1 MPALVTRARLAQ
13 ALKRH
18 SDAAIAAGAL
28 LVALAAFFFWPAWT
42 ALERRIFDELT
53 VATAPGAMA
62 QPIVLI
68 AINEESLQALNL
80 RWPWPRTLHAD
91 LVDRMARGGAAVI
104 ALDILFAEPSPDP
117 AEDQA
122 LAKAIA
128 RAGNVVLV
136 ADFMYSEVAL
146 ARVWKRTDP
155 LPPLLDAGA
164 LAGLGTV
171 AFDPDQ
177 FVRRVPP
184 EPDAFWR
191 QIVKVLQVKA
201 PSHPVP
207 PLPEKGALI
216 RFLGPDSI
224 FEPIPYHLVLQA
236 SDEELKQVFAGRIA
250 IVGRDLRAT
259 PELGLAQSDLF
270 ATPFL
275 RHDGALTSGMKVHAT
290 LVDNALSGTTLRP
303 LPIAANVAIPA
314 TMAIFAFF
322 AFRRWRPVA
331 GAAMLVV
338 AGALVAAIAVYVF
351 AQLRLWMSVAT
362 PITVG
367 WLAFLTYGGRGYLA
381 ERQRKQEIQRAF
393 GRYLSPDVVAEIAA
407 DPSKLALGG
416 ERRVIT
422 VMFTD
427 LAGFTKL
434 TESTPADVVLNVLYR
449 HFTAMTDV
457 IHAHRGTVVQFVGDA
472 IVGFWGAPLE
482 DADHALHA
490 VEAAVEMQD
499 AMDRLGAE
507 LKAEGRP
514 EVRMRVGVNTAELS
528 VGNYGSESRF
538 YYTAMGDGM
547 NLGSRLE
554 GINKHYGTR
563 ILVSAATRE
572 PVGDRIPMRRVDRVR
587 VAGKS
592 LAVDIFTPDRDT
604 ERVRTT
610 AEAWDAYL
618 ARDWDRAAALYGALL
633 ERDPKDGVASRL
645 LERITAWRA
654 DPGLASEDG
663 SVGLDKL

>member
-1 MPALVTRARLAQ
+1 MNPPGKPPHPRQGPGRA
-13 ALKRH
+13 
-18 SDAAIAAGAL
+18 DAAIAAVAFAIAAA
-28 LVALAAFFFWPAWT
+28 ALAFWPAWG

-62 QPIVLI
+62 QPIVLV
-68 AINEESLQALNL
+68 AINEESLQALDL
-80 RWPWPRTLHAD
+80 RWPWPRSLHAD
-91 LVDRMARGGAAVI
+91 LVERMARGGAAVI
-104 ALDILFAEPSPDP
+104 ALDIILAEPSANP
-117 AEDQA
+117 AEDAA

-128 RAGNVVLV
+128 KAGNVVLA

-155 LPPLLDAGA
+155 LSQLTEAGA
-164 LAGLGTV
+164 LAGLATV
-171 AFDPDQ
+171 AFDADQ
-177 FVRRVPP
+177 FVRRVPA

-201 PSHPVP
+201 PAHPVP
-207 PLPEKGALI
+207 PLPEGGALI
-216 RFLGPDSI
+216 RYLGPDTI
-224 FEPIPYHLVLQA
+224 FDPIPYHLVLQA
-236 SDEELKQVFAGRIA
+236 SDDELRQAFGGRIV

-275 RHDGALTSGMKVHAT
+275 LHGGALTSGIKLHAT
-290 LVDNALSGTTLRP
+290 IVDNALSGTALRALP
-303 LPIAANVAIPA
+303 LAGNLAVAALAA
-314 TMAIFAFF
+314 LFSFF

-331 GAAMLVV
+331 GAAML
-338 AGALVAAIAVYVF
+338 AAFALLVAVVSAYAF
-351 AQLRLWMSVAT
+351 SQLRTWMAVAT
-362 PITVG
+362 PIAVAG
-367 WLAFLTYGGRGYLA
+367 MAYLAYGARGFLA

-407 DPSKLALGG
+407 DPSRLALGG
-416 ERRVIT
+416 ERREIT

-434 TESTPADVVLNVLYR
+434 TEATPPDVVLKVLYR

-457 IHAHRGTVVQFVGDA
+457 IHARRGTVVQFVGDA
-472 IVGFWGAPLE
+472 IIAFWGAPLA

-490 VEAAVEMQD
+490 VQAAVEMQL
-499 AMDRLGAE
+499 AMDRLREE
-507 LKAEGRP
+507 LAREGLP
-514 EVRMRVGVNTAELS
+514 ELHMRVGVNTAELS

-547 NLGSRLE
+547 NLASRLE

-563 ILVSAATRE
+563 ILVSRSTHEAA
-572 PVGDRIPMRRVDRVR
+572 GDGVPMRRVDRVR

-592 LAVDIFTPDRDT
+592 LAIDIFTPDTDAD
-604 ERVRTT
+604 RVRLTG
-610 AEAWDAYL
+610 EAWEAYV
-618 ARDWDRAAALYGALL
+618 ARDWGRAAASYAALL
-633 ERDPKDGVASRL
+633 ERDPLDGVAARM
-645 LERITAWRA
+645 LERVTRA
-654 DPGLASEDG
+654 RAEPRAASVDG
-663 SVGLDKL
+663 SVALDKL